1 MPHIR
6 KLLILFSW
14 LLTSACSQQAPDRI
28 LYNGA
33 GIPAAVAIKDGKVLA
48 MGRDGEILP
57 MAGAA
62 TAKEDLAGATL
73 LPGFVDH
80 HIHLLNVGR
89 SLVNRQNGEALFV
102 DLSGITSKAALV
114 ERLRARSSQLA
125 QGQWLLGKGWSQ
137 GAWGATELP
146 DRKWLDEAVP
156 DRPVFLTRVDGHAG
170 WANSAALTLA
180 GIDRASMDPAG
191 GRILRRP
198 DGEPTG
204 VLLERA
210 NEVVLALLP
219 KPDVAELTSAFAA
232 AARTLARAGNTEVYD
247 AGFLA
252 PPGIVGLNLDSG
264 YILDA
269 LLALDRTHP
278 LPLKI
283 NLMIPAPSALAEQLV
298 SGAPRPGSP
307 RVTVTHI
314 KLFADGALGSRGAA
328 LTHPFNDDPSTRGL
342 MRMSDDEIV
351 QWTQRALDSGLGLA
365 AHAIGD
371 DAVHRV
377 LNAFEFVL
385 QSHPDISPERLRLE
399 HASYLSDEDSARA
412 AGLGISLS
420 VQPNF
425 VYPDDQGH
433 AMEDARLG
441 DTDRVY
447 AFASL
452 LKAGNRLLGG
462 SDAFTL
468 PTGPLSDMYSAVT
481 RQNYQGFPRAG
492 WHPEQKLPLEQ
503 ALSMFSRPWQL
514 GMPADFTL
522 LDKQPGTLDAAQLRQ
537 ARVLATYLDG
547 QRVSV
552 DN

>member
-1 MPHIR
+1 MTPIR
-6 KLLILFSW
+6 NLLLFTC
-14 LLTSACSQQAPDRI
+14 LLASACSQQAPDQI
-28 LYNGA
+28 LFNAAGA
-33 GIPAAVAIKDGKVLA
+33 PSAVAIKDGKVLA
-48 MGRDGEILP
+48 MGNDREILST
-57 MAGAA
+57 AGAA

-73 LPGFVDH
+73 LPGFVDN
-80 HIHLLNVGR
+80 HIHLLNVGL
-89 SLVNRQNGEALFV
+89 SLINRENGENLFV
-102 DLSGITSKAALV
+102 DLSGIDSKAALQ
-114 ERLRARSSQLA
+114 ERLRQRSSQLA
-125 QGQWLLGKGWSQ
+125 PGQWLLGKGWSQ
-137 GAWGATELP
+137 GGWGATELP
-146 DRKWLDEAVP
+146 DREWLDEAVA
-156 DRPVFLTRVDGHAG
+156 DHPVFLTRVDGHAG

-180 GIDRASMDPAG
+180 GIDRSSVDPAG

-210 NEVVLALLP
+210 NEAVLALLP
-219 KPDVAELTSAFAA
+219 RPNSAELTAAFEAA
-232 AARTLARAGNTEVYD
+232 AKALARAGNTEVFD

-264 YILDA
+264 YILNT
-269 LLALDRTHP
+269 LLALDRARP

-298 SGAPRPGSP
+298 SGVPHPGSP
-307 RVTVTHI
+307 RVAITHI

-328 LTHPFNDDPSTRGL
+328 LTHPFHDDPSTHGL

-351 QWTQRALDSGLGLA
+351 QWTQRALNAGLGLA

-377 LNAFEFVL
+377 LNAFEWVL
-385 QSHPDISPERLRLE
+385 QDQPDIDPARLRLE
-399 HASYLSDEDSARA
+399 HASYLSDQDSTRA
-412 AGLGISLS
+412 ASLGISLS

-433 AMEDARLG
+433 AMEDDRLG
-441 DTDRVY
+441 DTERVY

-468 PTGPLSDMYSAVT
+468 PTGPLSDIYSAVT
-481 RQNYQGFPRAG
+481 RKNYQGLPSEG
-492 WHPEQKLPLEQ
+492 WHPEQKLPLAQ
-503 ALSMFSRPWQL
+503 ALSMFSRPWTP
-514 GMPADFTL
+514 GMSADFTL
-522 LDKQPGTLDAAQLRQ
+522 LDKQPDTMDAAHLRQ
-537 ARVLATYLDG
+537 AKILATYLDG
-547 QRVSV
+547 QRVSEA
-552 DN
+552 N